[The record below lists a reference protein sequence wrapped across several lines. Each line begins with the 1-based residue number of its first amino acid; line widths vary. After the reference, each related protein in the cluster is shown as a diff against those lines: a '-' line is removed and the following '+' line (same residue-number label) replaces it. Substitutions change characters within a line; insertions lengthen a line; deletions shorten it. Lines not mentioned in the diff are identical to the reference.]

1 MPWNMRDYPQSMK
14 NLPRLQRKKAIDIAN
29 ALLADGYPDD
39 RAIPIAMSQAEK
51 WYDDASKS
59 ELDELKKEAN
69 PSKSDKHGSDAN
81 PELLDADV
89 EVKHRDDVWVVRSV
103 GSRRV
108 AGRFHT
114 KRDAVARGR
123 RIASNKGS
131 RLSIYRKDGNHERTL
146 TPQAR

>member
-14 NLPRLQRKKAIDIAN
+14 NLPTLQRKKAIDIAN
-29 ALLADGYPDD
+29 ALLADGYPDE

-51 WYDDASKS
+51 WYKDASSS
-59 ELDELKKEAN
+59 ERKDFKKEPN
-69 PSKSDKHGSDAN
+69 PSKSDEHDSDAN

-89 EVKHRDDVWVVRSV
+89 EVKHTDKAWIVRSV
-103 GSRRV
+103 GSQRA

-114 KRDAVARGR
+114 KRDAIARGR
-123 RIASNKGS
+123 RIVSNKGS

-146 TPQAR
+146 EP